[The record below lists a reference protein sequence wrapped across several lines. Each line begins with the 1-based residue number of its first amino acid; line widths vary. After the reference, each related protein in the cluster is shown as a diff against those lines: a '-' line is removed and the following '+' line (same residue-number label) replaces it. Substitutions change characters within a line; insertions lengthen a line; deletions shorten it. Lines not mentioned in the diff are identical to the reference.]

1 MTDTLTTTA
10 PAQAPAPAAAPAQ
23 LARKI
28 GMTAAEQFWYV
39 LGCIA
44 FGAAYLQKVPVKKA
58 LADYG
63 LVTMTGAEQFW
74 YVLGCIAF
82 GIAYFMKVPV
92 AKALAELGQFR
103 AARAAPRDQLATLPA
118 GEVQAARG
126 AAQLEAAA
134 GAGRIA
140 GAREPDRQAQMT
152 HAA

>member
-1 MTDTLTTTA
+1 MTDTFTTTA
-10 PAQAPAPAAAPAQ
+10 PAQAPAPVAAPAQ
-23 LARKI
+23 LAHKI
-28 GMTAAEQFWYV
+28 GMTAAQQFWYV
-39 LGCIA
+39 LGCIT

-63 LVTMTGAEQFW
+63 LVTMTAAEQFW

-82 GIAYFMKVPV
+82 GGAYFMKVPV
-92 AKALAELGQFR
+92 AKALAELGQFK
-103 AARAAPRDQLATLPA
+103 AARATTHDQLATLP
-118 GEVQAARG
+118 GG

-140 GAREPDRQAQMT
+140 GAHEPDRSAQLT